1 MVIDVVVGL
10 LVVGFAAWSYFCG
23 LLRKLA
29 GIAALVVATLA
40 ASLVG
45 GLVARW
51 AATRWGIQTMNVLYI
66 VCTVAAWVLLFVVGL
81 LVLGRVARWVGSDA
95 EGKPALWNKLL
106 GGVLGLAQAL
116 IVCWFIL
123 AIFDTVPEDVR
134 ASRLRPFHQEMEAS
148 WFCLAVHATNPAA
161 RLELQPL
168 VDDVSAIAARPA
180 VLKNL
185 QDEEV
190 TKQICQTEKVREIL
204 ADPKLLEEFS
214 AGRFRRFFSDRRV
227 RDALEDPEIRKLLRQ
242 TDVRDT
248 LRRLAAQARTA
259 GGE

>member
-10 LVVGFAAWSYFCG
+10 LVLGLAAWSYFRG

-45 GLVARW
+45 RLVAHW
-51 AATRWGIQTMNVLYI
+51 AAARWGIQTMNVLYI
-66 VCTVAAWVLLFVVGL
+66 VCTVVAWVLLFVVGL
-81 LVLGRVARWVGSDA
+81 LVLRRVARWVGSDE
-95 EGKPALWNKLL
+95 EGKPAGWNKLL
-106 GGVLGLAQAL
+106 GGVLGLTEAL

-123 AIFDTVPEDVR
+123 AIFDAVPEDFR
-134 ASRLRPFHQEMEAS
+134 ASRLRPLHQEMEAS
-148 WFCLAVHATNPAA
+148 WFCLAVHGTNPAA

-190 TKQICQTEKVREIL
+190 TKQICQTEQVKEIL
-204 ADPKLLEEFS
+204 ADPKLLDEFR

-248 LRRLAAQARTA
+248 LRRLAVQARTA
-259 GGE
+259 EGE